1 MRNWMFGALLAAAL
15 AAPSAGVVAWESGAG
30 VEARSAIARVLH
42 GNLQTAHAALGGFNT
57 KFGDHSMMAQFE
69 PPAPA
74 FAPPHL
80 EGLDIPPPPDAPNP
94 YVFADLGEREALRA
108 QIEAASEVRRS
119 RDDLAEE
126 IRAEVREEVCKELA
140 RAAEARAEAART
152 VAEAHAHA
160 QIAHQLAAEARAAAR
175 DAMERERAREAER
188 AMGGRAVAL

>member
-30 VEARSAIARVLH
+30 VETRSAIARVLH
-42 GNLQTAHAALGGFNT
+42 GNLQTAHAALGGWHG
-57 KFGDHSMMAQFE
+57 KFDDHSMMAQFA
-69 PPAPA
+69 PPAPIH
-74 FAPPHL
+74 APPYL
-80 EGLDIPPPPDAPNP
+80 EGLDIPPPPEAPNP

-119 RDDLAEE
+119 RDDLADE

-140 RAAEARAEAART
+140 RAAEIRAEAARS
-152 VAEAHAHA
+152 VAEAHAHTQVA
-160 QIAHQLAAEARAAAR
+160 RELAAEARAAAR
-175 DAMERERAREAER
+175 EEMARERAREAER